1 MTPNRKTKRLSR
13 ACAFQDLE
21 WVNQMGANMKNMA
34 ILWLVVLI
42 VGCFAL
48 AQDKPSVPEPAPLLL
63 VQEIP
68 LAHVRG
74 RIDHFTLDAK
84 RKRVI
89 VAALGNDTVEVV
101 DTFSG
106 RDIHSISGAAAPQG
120 VAYASDLNKL
130 FVANGSDGK
139 LRIYD
144 GDSLKLLNTV
154 DIGEDADNVRYD
166 PAEKRVYIGYG
177 GGEEGGIAV
186 IDAASGKR
194 LEDVAKL
201 DAHPESFQIA
211 RSKPVIYANIATK
224 AKIAV
229 IDRGTH
235 RVTDW
240 PLKTGKAN
248 YPMAFDEADHRL
260 FVVTRKPAQV
270 VVLDS
275 DSGGM
280 VASIPCVNDADDL
293 YYDAGRKRIY
303 APGGQGFISVIQQT
317 DTDHYQS
324 VAKIPT
330 TVGART
336 GLWFE
341 KRDRFYLAVPASSK
355 QGAALWV
362 YAPED

>member
-1 MTPNRKTKRLSR
+1 MK
-13 ACAFQDLE
+13 DL
-21 WVNQMGANMKNMA
+21 ATLCLA
-34 ILWLVVLI
+34 VLI
-42 VGCFAL
+42 STSL
-48 AQDKPSVPEPAPLLL
+48 AVSQDQPSVPEKSPLLL

-68 LAHVRG
+68 LPNVGG
-74 RIDHFTLDAK
+74 RIDHFTFDAK

-89 VAALGNDTVEVV
+89 GAALGNNTVEVV
-101 DTFSG
+101 DTFAG
-106 RDIHSISGAAAPQG
+106 RDIHTITGAAAPQG
-120 VAYASDLNKL
+120 VVYVGDLDKL
-130 FVANGSDGK
+130 FVANGTDGK
-139 LRIYD
+139 LRAYD
-144 GDSLKLLNTV
+144 GDSFKLLNTV

-166 PAEKRVYIGYG
+166 PVEKKVYVAFG
-177 GGEEGGIAV
+177 GDEGGGIAV

-211 RSKPVIYANIATK
+211 TSRPVIFANIATK
-224 AKIAV
+224 AKVVV
-229 IDRGTH
+229 IDRATH
-235 RVTDW
+235 KVTEW

-248 YPMAFDEADHRL
+248 YPMAFDEADHRV
-260 FVVTRKPAQV
+260 FVVTRKPAQL

-275 DSGGM
+275 DSGAM
-280 VASIPCVNDADDL
+280 VGSVPCVSDADDL

-303 APGGQGFISVIQQT
+303 VPGGEGFISVIQQI
-317 DTDHYQS
+317 DADHYRPL
-324 VAKIPT
+324 AKIQT

-336 GLWFE
+336 GLWYE